1 MKYLTLKEIRQKIEN
16 HDSFSIDD
24 FINAYESK
32 EITIYLNHSGF
43 IVKNSVSSNS
53 RVIDSYFPDSIKAFR
68 GLVEPLDDIN
78 NQDIVSLLQGN
89 PNTIIYATID
99 NEIYTLLREKPKD
112 TENYSINFHAKF
124 YTESDFLIEKDQFEN
139 FFNIKNLNKK
149 RSDRSIELENTK
161 FLRIIGSILVGLD
174 KSERYGDL
182 TQNTLYDLM
191 AKTVDLEKLRLGNK
205 TVEEVFAKANDAIEN
220 HLIQTKK

>member
-1 MKYLTLKEIRQKIEN
+1 MKYLTFKEIRQKIEN

-78 NQDIVSLLQGN
+78 NQDIVSLLQG
-89 PNTIIYATID
+89 
-99 NEIYTLLREKPKD
+99 
-112 TENYSINFHAKF
+112 
-124 YTESDFLIEKDQFEN
+124 
-139 FFNIKNLNKK
+139 
-149 RSDRSIELENTK
+149 
-161 FLRIIGSILVGLD
+161 
-174 KSERYGDL
+174 
-182 TQNTLYDLM
+182 
-191 AKTVDLEKLRLGNK
+191 
-205 TVEEVFAKANDAIEN
+205 
-220 HLIQTKK
+220 